1 MFKDYYK
8 ILEVSRNAT
17 ADDIKISYRNLAKK
31 YHPDSNSG
39 VNDFTKIMQ
48 DINEAYDM
56 LKTEEKRNK
65 YNLIYDIQ
73 FAGQKAREEAEKRE
87 RERQAREEAEKQ
99 ERERQAREEAKN
111 GLYIWT
117 GTVKTEA
124 INGENFKNFRKRM
137 VDNLPK
143 AQLSKNEFETT
154 AEYNLRIQKAKI
166 EFQERL
172 QIAEFNFLNRYF
184 GFQNVEMTYN
194 ADNEIFYVT
203 INKNITFKIKVPR
216 EIAQNFKIATKNFII
231 VFDKNE
237 NIVSI
242 STQFRGTKYSG
253 ELFNKN
259 FYNSVRIK
267 LRLDSIKSYIKSN
280 PKKSILFGII
290 SMIFLYLIEDF
301 SERVVFNSN
310 GVAKIGNLM
319 FQDGNLPDSMNWQS
333 AMNYC
338 ENLNY
343 AGFSDWRLP
352 TIEELRIA
360 YEYKHRFY
368 NVEDSLYWSS
378 TISKNDTSYSWIL
391 DFNFC
396 YATYYFQGYDILF
409 RCVR

>member
-73 FAGQKAREEAEKRE
+73 FAGQKAREEAER
-87 RERQAREEAEKQ
+87 R